1 MRQNRTL
8 TCRRIRP
15 PGRYRID
22 RRGSAILEF
31 ALIAPLMFALIFLF
45 IEFDRYVVTA
55 HALKEAARV
64 GCRVAILDGTEL
76 EEVETQVADILR
88 PFSINEY
95 TMKVEPD
102 LSTTI
107 DGGSPVSVTID
118 VFYKDIGWVP
128 TPRYLG
134 DKTITATTTLPR
146 ER

>member
-1 MRQNRTL
+1 
-8 TCRRIRP
+8 
-15 PGRYRID
+15 
-22 RRGSAILEF
+22 
-31 ALIAPLMFALIFLF
+31 MFALIFLF